1 MYEDNSMTTRP
12 PITISSMDLHRLE
25 RLLDDLPAN
34 AFPGMAELEAEL
46 SRGDLAEPADVP
58 ANVVTMNSTVR
69 FAVDGH
75 EYTKTLVY
83 PARLDDSDRQ
93 ISVLAPV
100 GSALLGMQEG
110 KGIDWPRP
118 GGGTM
123 HVRVDHIAYQPERE
137 GELHR

>member
-1 MYEDNSMTTRP
+1 MTTRP

-25 RLLDDLPAN
+25 QLLDDLPAN

-46 SRGDLAEPADVP
+46 ARGQVAEPAEIP
-58 ANVVTMNSTVR
+58 ADAVTMNSTVG
-69 FAVDGH
+69 FTVDGH
-75 EYTKTLVY
+75 DYTKTLVY
-83 PARLDDSDRQ
+83 PAKLNDSEQQ
-93 ISVLAPV
+93 ISVMAPV

-123 HVRVDHIAYQPERE
+123 HVRVDKIVYQPERE

>member
-1 MYEDNSMTTRP
+1 MSTRP

-25 RLLDDLPAN
+25 QLLDDLPNN
-34 AFPGMAELEAEL
+34 AFSGMAELESEL
-46 SRGDLAEPADVP
+46 ARGVLTEPGEIPAD
-58 ANVVTMNSTVR
+58 VVTMNSRVR
-69 FAVDGH
+69 LSVDGH

-83 PARLDDSDRQ
+83 PASLTDSEQQ
-93 ISVLAPV
+93 ISVMAPV

-118 GGGTM
+118 GGGSM
-123 HVRVDHIAYQPERE
+123 HVRVEQVVYQPERE